1 MLDVVFFPF
10 SHIDFRQLKTL
21 LTIFPAFRYLPV
33 SSGPVEGPPLDSLI
47 RQGKV
52 LPEYHPGETVTRV
65 HQQVESFMEWA
76 RMHKGN
82 EKNLKALIKDT
93 PYFSND
99 ADPTRIQS
107 QLKARISRGQGAHS
121 RPAPDS
127 QNHIMTD
134 PLVFLTFARNLDR
147 ENERIDTGLQEL
159 EKRRDALFSELS
171 GKNDVTDPLPPGN
184 TGFSDPGD
192 NMTGGRVLSWLKAA
206 GETALFKNTPAPK
219 LLVTTSPAVFDY
231 ILEQSKDVINGLDI
245 ESIKVHE
252 DECPLKQKW
261 QDAFC
266 QVLEKAIAD
275 KKWTQEEIP
284 DEAADG
290 CNTCINIKLGIF
302 SEKADFLSQSDFIW
316 DQESFGI
323 CLVQLTA

>member
-1 MLDVVFFPF
+1 MSFFFPF
-10 SHIDFRQLKTL
+10 SHIDSVQLKTL
-21 LTIFPAFRYLPV
+21 LTVFPVFRYLPV
-33 SSGPVEGPPLDSLI
+33 SSGPVEGSPLDSLI

-52 LPEYHPGETVTRV
+52 LPEYHSEETVTRV
-65 HQQVESFMEWA
+65 HRQVESFMEWA
-76 RMHKGN
+76 RMHRGN
-82 EKNLKALIKDT
+82 EKNLKALIKDS
-93 PYFSND
+93 PYFSDD

-107 QLKARISRGQGAHS
+107 QLKARISRGQGAQN

-127 QNHIMTD
+127 QNHIMAD

-147 ENERIDTGLQEL
+147 ENERIDTGLQAL
-159 EKRRDALFSELS
+159 EKSRDTLFSELR
-171 GKNDVTDPLPPGN
+171 GEDDVTDPLPPGN
-184 TGFSDPGD
+184 TGFSDPGA

-206 GETALFKNTPAPK
+206 GETALLENSPAPK

-266 QVLEKAIAD
+266 RVLEKAIAD
-275 KKWTQEEIP
+275 KKRTQEEIP
-284 DEAADG
+284 EDAADG
-290 CNTCINIKLGIF
+290 CSACINIKLGIF
-302 SEKADFLSQSDFIW
+302 SERTDFLSQSEFIW
-316 DQESFGI
+316 GQENFGI